1 MDRKE
6 MVKILGKHFG
16 VKPKYLEVPSFQYQI
31 ETPKET
37 YILFQL
43 IFLILG
49 SLFPDID
56 TPYSILGRYNL
67 LAQVLSHRRFT
78 HTVICC
84 VIVSSIICIYEW
96 DIGVSFAFGYMTHL
110 LGDTLTPMGIM
121 WFYPYSKKYYRLLS
135 DNNRYGFEGMIFFL
149 CLVYLFQF
157 KRI

>member
-1 MDRKE
+1 MVILRIKGKLIVKVFVRNILLGLTLYLLVFDR
-6 MVKILGKHFG
+6 IN
-16 VKPKYLEVPSFQYQI
+16 
-31 ETPKET
+31 
-37 YILFQL
+37 LFQL